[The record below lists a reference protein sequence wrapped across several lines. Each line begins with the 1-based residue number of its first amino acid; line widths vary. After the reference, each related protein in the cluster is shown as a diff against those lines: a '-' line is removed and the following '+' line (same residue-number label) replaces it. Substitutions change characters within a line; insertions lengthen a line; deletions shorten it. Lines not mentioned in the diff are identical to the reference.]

1 MLVSIE
7 QLNESVKRYKEWKK
21 KPSEEVTAV
30 AEEELVK
37 NIDKAIPD
45 NVVKGNMLGSQNNLE
60 KRLEL
65 IEDKAPEPANF
76 AFERAIGKNDSV
88 YSNFVELIAGTKQK
102 VGRITIKEGSRTIGF
117 ATGFM
122 VSEKLL
128 LTNWHV
134 FNTKE
139 DVADSEVQFFYEL
152 DIFGRPN
159 QGISFKLKAADFF
172 HSFRPLDYCLVAVE
186 PVDVT
191 GRVQLSSIGYIFLDP
206 APGKLGD
213 EDIELLNIIHHP
225 GGDYKQLSIRENKF
239 TRIMPTTLWYQSDTA
254 QGSSGSPVF
263 NDQWQIVALH
273 HMGVPDMTPDGKNY
287 LDINGDIIPQVN
299 GKVDETR
306 IHWIAN
312 EGIRISVILKD
323 IFTQLPDSAFVEG
336 LKKSPTPTAAFI
348 NSEIPGTNKLN
359 NNQPEKTG
367 NNMDTSNNNKV
378 EISFPASLM
387 DATGNVTININNR
400 GAAISPVTPDKKPAT
415 DGSNNLNE
423 VKKAD
428 KENAVDFSDCRG
440 YLPKFMGVEIKLPK
454 PKKTLE
460 KQIAKLSNGTTELKY
475 FKYSVLFNAIT
486 KMPALSAI
494 NVEGDPDKRLDNSKR
509 SDDWLRDKRIDI
521 GVQLTDKF
529 YAGSGFDK
537 GHMSRFEDANWDDT
551 EGKALRNGIY
561 TCFYTNACPQILTL
575 NRGGG
580 LWGKL
585 EKAILEQGVKKEDG
599 KLGRI
604 TVFNG
609 PIFSADKDRVFR
621 GETIPM
627 EFFKIVV
634 WRNDDDEIKATGFKL
649 SQEDLVKGIKFTESF
664 NIQEEAID
672 IDTNETFKEYQC
684 SIKSLTK
691 ETKIDFSGLDKY
703 DTYDKANPNESVLIN
718 STEELETL
726 ISKNKSK

>member
-7 QLNESVKRYKEWKK
+7 QLNESINRYKEWEK
-21 KPSEEVTAV
+21 KPAEEVVAV

-45 NVVKGNMLGSQNNLE
+45 NVIKGNMLGSQDNLA

-134 FNTKE
+134 FNTKD
-139 DVADSEVQFFYEL
+139 DVADSEVQFFYEY
-152 DIFGRPN
+152 DIFGRPM
-159 QGISFKLKAADFF
+159 QSVSFKLKVADFF

-186 PVDVT
+186 AIDVT

-213 EDIELLNIIHHP
+213 EEIELLNIIHHP

-239 TRIMPTTLWYQSDTA
+239 TKIMPTTLWYQSDTA

-273 HMGVPDMTPDGKNY
+273 HMGVPDTTPDGKDY
-287 LDINGDIIPQVN
+287 LDIDGKIIPKIN

-323 IFTQLPDSAFVEG
+323 VFTRFPDSAYING
-336 LKKSPTPTAAFI
+336 LKKSPASPGSRPGVFDSNKPVDEQTTINDNDMSTP
-348 NSEIPGTNKLN
+348 N
-359 NNQPEKTG
+359 N
-367 NNMDTSNNNKV
+367 DKV

-387 DATGNVTININNR
+387 DATGNVTININNNR
-400 GAAISPVTPDKKPAT
+400 GGAVSPVTDDKKT
-415 DGSNNLNE
+415 GLSSSDNLNE
-423 VKKAD
+423 IKKVD

-440 YLPKFMGVEIKLPK
+440 YLPKFMGIEIKLPS

-475 FKYSVLFNAIT
+475 FKYSVLFNTIT

-509 SDDWLRDKRIDI
+509 SDDWLRDRRIDI

-551 EGKALRNGIY
+551 EEKALRNGIY
-561 TCFYTNACPQILTL
+561 TCFYTNACPQVLTL

-609 PIFSADKDRVFR
+609 PIFSTDKDRVFR

-634 WRNDDDEIKATGFKL
+634 WRNDDDDVKATAFKL
-649 SQEDLVKGIKFTESF
+649 SQEDLVKSIKFSESF
-664 NIQEEAID
+664 NIREEAID
-672 IDTNETFKEYQC
+672 IDTNEKFKEYQC

-703 DTYDKANPNESVLIN
+703 DTYDKANPNESILIN

-726 ISKNKSK
+726 IRENKKK